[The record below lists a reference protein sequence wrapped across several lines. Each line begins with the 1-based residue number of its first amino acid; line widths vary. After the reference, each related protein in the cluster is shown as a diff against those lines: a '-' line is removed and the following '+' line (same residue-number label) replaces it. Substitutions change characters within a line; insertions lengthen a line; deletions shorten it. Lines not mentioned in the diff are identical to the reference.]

1 MIAAPIPTQKS
12 RQVSFFPLVTFDT
25 CTLSEANELLTLWGH
40 RMGPANRGNQ
50 GADCHALSFNGNPC
64 AVTTAHTLIM
74 PRVGNCPW
82 LIRENTIEL
91 SRLCAERSGLCRVAL
106 RLWREFVFPSLGYQW
121 AMSYQDADLHN
132 GNTYRFDGWE
142 RVGRSRSGP
151 DTRSGR
157 EGRDKWVWAWPPR
170 SHAEKG
176 KSVQ

>member
-1 MIAAPIPTQKS
+1 MITAEVLRPME
-12 RQVSFFPLVTFDT
+12 RQVSFFTMVSFDA
-25 CTLSEANELLTLWGH
+25 CELREANELLVAWGH
-40 RMGPANRGNQ
+40 KMGAINRGNQ
-50 GADCHALSFNGNPC
+50 GAICHALSFNGNPC
-64 AVTTAHTLIM
+64 AVTTASTLIM

-82 LIRENTIEL
+82 LVRDNTIEL

-157 EGRDKWVWAWPPR
+157 QGRDKWVWAWPPR
-170 SHAEKG
+170 SKG
-176 KSVQ
+176 HDVPSV